1 MTILL
6 ALLSINWAAVP
17 ARLYTISFILTVVGF
32 LVLII
37 FPRQSWANF
46 WFSGIIVPSLLGA
59 LYSVVLLVC
68 FFAPDPKQ
76 MQELPCADV
85 QAIAEGTR
93 NFKCNDP
100 TLADRSTLGVSNPL
114 DFFSLTGLRHLFLK
128 DGLLLAGFLDIILLS
143 LIAAAWMTRKAAQI
157 RLPYIYLLPCLI
169 LTLGV
174 PGTGVVVF
182 TILAALKGRLAQMA
196 RFEGQPPTNTMPVF
210 ARPEDV

>member
-6 ALLSINWAAVP
+6 ALLSINWATVP

-46 WFSGIIVPSLLGA
+46 WFSGIIVPALLGA
-59 LYSVVLLVC
+59 LYSVVLLVG
-68 FFAPDPKQ
+68 FFASDAKQ
-76 MQELPCADV
+76 FQSIPCARVHEITD
-85 QAIAEGTR
+85 GSKYPCDT
-93 NFKCNDP
+93 
-100 TLADRSTLGVSNPL
+100 STLEVANPKDFLSL
-114 DFFSLTGLRHLFLK
+114 DGLRHLFLK
-128 DGLLLAGFLDIILLS
+128 DSLLLAGFLDIILLS

>member
-6 ALLSINWAAVP
+6 ALAPINWATVP
-17 ARLYTISFILTVVGF
+17 ARLFTISFIITVVAY

-46 WFSGIIVPSLLGA
+46 WFSGIIVPALLGA
-59 LYSVVLLVC
+59 IYSVVLLVY
-68 FFAPDPKQ
+68 FFVPDLNQVP
-76 MQELPCADV
+76 PV
-85 QAIAEGTR
+85 Y
-93 NFKCNDP
+93 
-100 TLADRSTLGVSNPL
+100 VSNPL
-114 DFFSLTGLRHLFLK
+114 DFLSLAGLRHLFLK

-157 RLPYIYLLPCLI
+157 RMPYIYLLPCLV

-182 TILAALKGRLAQMA
+182 TILSALGGRLSQMA

>member
-6 ALLSINWAAVP
+6 ALLGIEIDWAMVP
-17 ARLYTISFILTVVGF
+17 GRLFTISFILTVVGY

-46 WFSGIIVPSLLGA
+46 WFSGIIVPVLLGA

-76 MQELPCADV
+76 MQEIPCAAA
-85 QAIAEGTR
+85 QTIAKGDP
-93 NFKCNDP
+93 NFKCDQ
-100 TLADRSTLGVSNPL
+100 STLGVSRPL
-114 DFFSLTGLRHLFLK
+114 DFFSLPGLRRLFLK

-143 LIAAAWMTRKAAQI
+143 LITAAWMTRKAAQI
-157 RLPYIYLLPCLI
+157 RMPYIYLLPCLV

-182 TILAALKGRLAQMA
+182 AILSALGGRLPQMA

-210 ARPEDV
+210 ARPVDV